1 MQIDLPENEPRPTED
16 DFTVDSPT
24 MVKNFSLLCLNIERL
39 KTLRGAIHKAF
50 PAKR

>member
-24 MVKNFSLLCLNIERL
+24 MVKNFSLPFSNL
-39 KTLRGAIHKAF
+39 KRFKKLRGAIHKGF
-50 PAKR
+50 RVRG